1 MNLKIAQLEAFV
13 WVADLGSFR
22 RAAERLN
29 TTQPNISTRISALE
43 QMLDVTLM
51 ERDAGSVRLTSK
63 GVELLDHARRVL
75 RSAESFLEASGQ
87 AALYEG
93 VLKLGVTE
101 MVAQTWL
108 RDFLKALK
116 REYPNILVE
125 LTVDLSANLNHELFS
140 RSIDLAFQSGPF
152 ERQTSGQEMLG
163 TYRWIWV
170 AAPELPYLEGAGL
183 GSEQLLRHPI
193 LTHARDTRPHEEVAA
208 HFRSQRGVTARLVP
222 SSNLA
227 ACLHMS
233 IDGMGIASMPAS
245 MARDDIVAGK
255 LRQVQYEWTPESLVF
270 RARYDA
276 ARSPAFVARA
286 AELAGRLA
294 REYVERFDE
303 IWDEA

>member
-29 TTQPNISTRISALE
+29 TTQPNISTRILALE

-101 MVAQTWL
+101 MVVHTWL
-108 RDFLKALK
+108 REFLKTLK

-125 LTVDLSANLNHELFS
+125 LTVDLSARLNNELYS
-140 RSIDLAFQSGPF
+140 RSIDMAFQSGPF
-152 ERQTSGQEMLG
+152 DRQTSGQETLG

-170 AAPELPYLEGAGL
+170 AAPDMPYLDGEDL
-183 GSEQLLRHPI
+183 SVEQLLRYPV
-193 LTHARDTRPHEEVAA
+193 LTHARDTRPYEEVAG
-208 HFRSQRGVTARLVP
+208 HFRTQRAATARLVP

-233 IDGMGIASMPAS
+233 IDGMGVASMPVS
-245 MARDDIVAGK
+245 MARDHIDAGK
-255 LRQVQYEWTPESLVF
+255 LRQVHYHWTPESLVF
-270 RARYDA
+270 LARYDA
-276 ARSPAFVARA
+276 ARSPAFVAKA
-286 AELAGRLA
+286 ALLANRLA
-294 REYVERFDE
+294 KVYVERFGE
-303 IWDEA
+303 SWE